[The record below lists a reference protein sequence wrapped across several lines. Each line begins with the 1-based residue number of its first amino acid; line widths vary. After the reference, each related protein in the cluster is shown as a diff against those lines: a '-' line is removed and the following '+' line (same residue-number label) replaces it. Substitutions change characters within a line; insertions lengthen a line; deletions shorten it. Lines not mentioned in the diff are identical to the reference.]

1 MDLKLDGSRMTNDE
15 KNVYIPPLRE
25 LHLQSLISHDIKG
38 TNKYDI
44 HAFLFKAWQQQLTKA
59 NCVNVDI
66 GCSVRDTCSVSA
78 EELDYKPALATNGLS
93 TELYLRQIRA
103 LDLEKEFA
111 ITLYSVPRQMI
122 LMVVREII
130 SCDPQYCLKVVY
142 NPALFIANSLDINC
156 REELIYTLRRLV
168 MDSITG
174 RDQVNELLRSTAK
187 HIECCLE
194 SGESG
199 YAFDKDFNTKAAV
212 CDMLVDHMYS
222 SPLYSGKFTKKTLK
236 NQQKSPIPRTPK
248 DADSLYDARI
258 IEHLQLGSDFSLEGK
273 KWFIHLLAI
282 FDYLAFVTILN
293 TWVLLI
299 GPIYAE
305 AFGTMIAELDA
316 DDEAAISNILKFVR
330 EDNLRMLQ
338 PSKPTSRLTRISKR
352 LHEDKI
358 KYTEA
363 IERILAY
370 DAAERIKYGDNK
382 LNKHEEAFV
391 LICRTIRQNLNYDT
405 SFALRS
411 FNSELSFKMNSS
423 TTRPVKKDLDEYLQW
438 ANESVNIGLPGCAS
452 LLKLMIQYLD
462 LFMGT
467 SFNPKQISILILENY
482 LHIELYQSVKRIV
495 KVYHKQGR
503 FEVINAAVELLIE
516 VFSQTSFHVRAI
528 FRDYILHDRSL
539 STYPIAFDL
548 SNNCDLPCFFNFKRP
563 SNLPITSPTLEF
575 WEIWP
580 LDFEQR
586 VTLIC
591 NQLVYSSDEPKVRL
605 KQDNS
610 IQQQIRNSLVL
621 LSLICPYNLLRRLTW
636 EAVQNK
642 GQGPIIH
649 QALCEIR
656 TVCWT
661 RVAQESPA
669 LLVMVF
675 REILAEVDDGL
686 IVLTRQHHKNWVSF
700 IVLALTG
707 TNTKLPAE
715 MSLSETGEWG
725 NIGTLIDTREYITHC
740 VVPYLKNSTKIGRED
755 TMNLSLSV
763 LRTLLSP
770 DTSKPPQ
777 ADMSWSLGSN
787 PFILLNNVVL
797 LFDQRKKGMISM
809 TNFNVVY
816 PLLKELLRLLT
827 GYIES
832 PGNGHDRNETYMSN
846 ANKILNFYKKSL
858 EYGWTTQL
866 FLRSFIKSCANH
878 FRFDVNPPYVPA
890 LLFSFCELSDQEFSE
905 VEDSV
910 TYDSELTMN
919 QCTSLFL
926 EACMS
931 SADWCHKFSLALSNI
946 KSISKPNLR
955 NIFRSVAPHSFC
967 NVLSNSVE
975 EESVNL
981 LDTLIKNLISHG
993 ILSATELLTI
1003 DEEHKDINNSSI
1015 ISELG
1020 IDERLSLCCVRYS
1033 LTKILPALQFYS
1045 TKKIDEKIKETG
1057 LMTQEEDNCEFNQGI
1072 QDLRVVQ
1079 NIIHVIKTC
1088 ALKNTDTLNYLILLF
1103 YSTAQALLILSYSP
1117 KSEECLYIFL
1127 LNIVEMIDRV
1137 RTEIQKNQQ
1146 FKSQHNEK
1154 IQDISYL
1161 AQNSDEP
1168 EPKTDTTGISEKL
1181 PIDDQQ
1187 RDDQTGPVAL
1197 ASVETSGHDNY
1208 SEWQKKIILC
1218 GIDKIKRQNGWRDA

>member
-1 MDLKLDGSRMTNDE
+1 
-15 KNVYIPPLRE
+15 
-25 LHLQSLISHDIKG
+25 
-38 TNKYDI
+38 
-44 HAFLFKAWQQQLTKA
+44 
-59 NCVNVDI
+59 
-66 GCSVRDTCSVSA
+66 
-78 EELDYKPALATNGLS
+78 
-93 TELYLRQIRA
+93 IRA

-142 NPALFIANSLDINC
+142 NPALFISNSLDINY
-156 REELIYTLRRLV
+156 REELIYTLKRLI

-187 HIECCLE
+187 HIESCLE

-199 YAFDKDFNTKAAV
+199 YAFDKDFNTSAAV
-212 CDMLVDHMYS
+212 CDVLVDNMYS
-222 SPLYSGKFTKKTLK
+222 SPLYSGKFSKKTLK
-236 NQQKSPIPRTPK
+236 TQQKSPIPRTPK
-248 DADSLYDARI
+248 NIDSLYDASI
-258 IEHLQLGSDFSLEGK
+258 IECLQLGRNFSLEGK

-282 FDYLAFVTILN
+282 FDYLAFTILN
-293 TWVLLI
+293 IWVLLI

-330 EDNLRMLQ
+330 EDNSRMLQ

-358 KYTEA
+358 KYTET

-370 DAAERIKYGDNK
+370 DAVERIKYGDNK

-423 TTRPVKKDLDEYLQW
+423 TTRPVKKDLDEFLQW
-438 ANESVNIGLPGCAS
+438 ANESVSIGLPGCAS

-467 SFNPKQISILILENY
+467 SYNPKQISTLILENY

-503 FEVINAAVELLIE
+503 FEVIKAAVELLIE

-528 FRDYILHDRSL
+528 FRDYILHDR
-539 STYPIAFDL
+539 
-548 SNNCDLPCFFNFKRP
+548 P
-563 SNLPITSPTLEF
+563 SNMPITSPTFEF

-591 NQLVYSSDEPKVRL
+591 NQLVSSSDEPKSRL
-605 KQDNS
+605 PQDDS
-610 IQQQIRNSLVL
+610 IQLHIRNSLVL
-621 LSLICPYNLLRRLTW
+621 LSLISPYNLLRRLTW

-642 GQGPIIH
+642 GQAPIIH

-661 RVAQESPA
+661 RVTQESPA

-675 REILAEVDDGL
+675 KEILAKADDGL

-700 IVLALTG
+700 IVLLLMG
-707 TNTKLPAE
+707 TNTKLPVE
-715 MSLSETGEWG
+715 ISLSETGEWG
-725 NIGTLIDTREYITHC
+725 NVGTLIDTREYITHC
-740 VVPYLKNSTKIGRED
+740 VVPYLQNSTKIGRED

-777 ADMSWSLGSN
+777 TNMSWSLGSN

-797 LFDQRKKGMISM
+797 LFDQRKKGLISM

-832 PGNGHDRNETYMSN
+832 PGNDHDQNEMYMSD
-846 ANKILNFYKKSL
+846 ANNILNFYKESL

-878 FRFDVNPPYVPA
+878 FRFDVNLPYVPA

-910 TYDSELTMN
+910 SRDSELTMN
-919 QCTSLFL
+919 QCTLFL
-926 EACMS
+926 EACMT

-946 KSISKPNLR
+946 KSVTKPHLR

-975 EESVNL
+975 EESVII
-981 LDTLIKNLISHG
+981 LDILIKNLISHG

-1003 DEEHKDINNSSI
+1003 DEEHKDINDSST

-1045 TKKIDEKIKETG
+1045 TKTIKKTG
-1057 LMTQEEDNCEFNQGI
+1057 LIAHEEDNCEFNQGI
-1072 QDLRVVQ
+1072 KDLRVVQ

-1088 ALKNTDTLNYLILLF
+1088 ALKNTDSLNYLILLF

-1127 LNIVEMIDRV
+1127 LYIVEMVDRT
-1137 RTEIQKNQQ
+1137 RTGVMYKEEREHSLTKETIISKP
-1146 FKSQHNEK
+1146 
-1154 IQDISYL
+1154 DVSYL
-1161 AQNSDEP
+1161 AQNSNEP
-1168 EPKTDTTGISEKL
+1168 EPKSDTTGISEKL
-1181 PIDDQQ
+1181 PLDDQQ
-1187 RDDQTGPVAL
+1187 RDDQTGPVAS
-1197 ASVETSGHDNY
+1197 ASVKTSGYDNY